1 MRKKIMPTT
10 YLLVAILLCVVVNF
24 LVPIFYLIPSSWN
37 LIGIIP
43 LFFGLWINLSADRA
57 FKKAE
62 TTVKPFEESNTLI
75 QDGVFRWSRNPMYL
89 GFIAILLGISVLLR
103 SRSPLAGADAAIA
116 AMKPR
121 AGRKL
126 RWELL
131 RISGTGYHGFSST
144 VRLHSKITNLVS
156 SRKCQWSCF
165 QT

>member
-89 GFIAILLGISVLLR
+89 GFVAILLGISVLLR
-103 SRSPLAGADAAIA
+103 SLSPYIAVVVFFVLIELMFIRVEEQMLEEKFGDVWERYRS
-116 AMKPR
+116 R
-121 AGRKL
+121 VRK
-126 RWELL
+126 W
-131 RISGTGYHGFSST
+131 I
-144 VRLHSKITNLVS
+144 
-156 SRKCQWSCF
+156 
-165 QT
+165 